1 MVRRSAA
8 RGRAVSRASGTY
20 DYVVVGAGSAGCVL
34 AARLSEDPTVRVA
47 LVEAGGPD
55 RRQEVR
61 IPAAFPK
68 LFKTAYDW
76 DFTTT
81 AQPALNGRELYWPR
95 GRTLGGSSSLNAM
108 MWVRGHRADYDAWAE
123 TAGEEWGYDEVAR
136 YFRRAERWAGPP
148 APALN
153 ADEGRQRVHGAA
165 GPLWISPARDL
176 HPLSSAFLDACT
188 ESGLPR
194 LAELNEPDHS
204 GCAATPLSQRRGRR
218 WSTAD
223 GYLRPAL
230 RRANLTVF
238 TDNEARR
245 ILFAG
250 DGHNHHHGHNLS
262 QGHNLSHNDGPGP
275 GGNDSDKRAC
285 GVELADGVLRVR
297 REVLLSAGAIGSPQL
312 LLRSGIGDADELKA
326 LGITPVADLPGVGRH
341 LQDHLS
347 VPVLRYAQHPVTLT
361 GADTPANIAR
371 YLLARRGPLTS
382 NVGEAVAFVRS
393 TPELAAPDLELIFAP
408 VPFVRHGLEAPAEHG
423 VTIGVILLQP
433 ESHGRITLTDAD
445 PAAPPRI
452 EPAYLSRPADLRR
465 MVAGVRRAEELF
477 DSAAL
482 RPHVGGALPPWRA
495 SADDAG
501 TEETVR
507 ALAETL
513 YHPVGTCR
521 MGTGDDAVTDPA
533 LRVRGVAGLRVVDA
547 SVMPR
552 ITRGHTNAPT
562 VMIAERAADLIRYG
576 DTV

>member
-1 MVRRSAA
+1 MVRRSGP
-8 RGRAVSRASGTY
+8 RGGAASGTY
-20 DYVVVGAGSAGCVL
+20 DYTYDYIVVGAGSAGCVL

-47 LVEAGGPD
+47 LVEAGGRD

-81 AQPALNGRELYWPR
+81 AQDALDGRELYWPR

-108 MWVRGHRADYDAWAE
+108 MWVRGHRDDYDAWAA
-123 TAGEEWGYDEVAR
+123 TAGEEWSYDQVVR

-148 APALN
+148 STREP
-153 ADEGRQRVHGAA
+153 GKQPVHGSA

-176 HPLSSAFLDACT
+176 HPLSTAFLDACT
-188 ESGLPR
+188 ESGLP
-194 LAELNEPDHS
+194 LLPELNGPDHS

-230 RRANLTVF
+230 RRANLTVL
-238 TDNEARR
+238 TDSEARR
-245 ILFAG
+245 VLFDG
-250 DGHNHHHGHNLS
+250 D
-262 QGHNLSHNDGPGP
+262 
-275 GGNDSDKRAC
+275 RAC
-285 GVELADGVLRVR
+285 GVELADGVLRAR

-312 LLRSGIGDADELKA
+312 LLRSGVGDAEDLKA
-326 LGITPVADLPGVGRH
+326 LGIAPVADLPGVGRH

-393 TPELAAPDLELIFAP
+393 APEVAAPDLELIFAP
-408 VPFVRHGLEAPAEHG
+408 VPFVGHGLTPPAEHG

-433 ESHGRITLTDAD
+433 ESHGRITLTDAG
-445 PAAPPRI
+445 PAAPPCI
-452 EPAYLSRPADLRR
+452 EPAYLSAPADLRR
-465 MVAGVRRAEELF
+465 MVAGVRFAEELYGT
-477 DSAAL
+477 AAL
-482 RPHVGGALPPWRA
+482 RPHVGGALPPCPKP
-495 SADDAG
+495 ADDAG
-501 TEETVR
+501 TEAMVR

-521 MGTGDDAVTDPA
+521 MGTGDDAVTDPT
-533 LRVRGVAGLRVVDA
+533 LRVRGVEGLRVVDA
-547 SVMPR
+547 SVMPN

-562 VMIAERAADLIRYG
+562 IMIAERAADLIRYG
-576 DTV
+576 DGN

>member
-1 MVRRSAA
+1 MVRRSGPRRNA
-8 RGRAVSRASGTY
+8 ASGTY
-20 DYVVVGAGSAGCVL
+20 GSTYDYIVVGAGSAGCVL

-81 AQPALNGRELYWPR
+81 AQEALDGRALYWPR

-108 MWVRGHRADYDAWAE
+108 MWVRGHRDDYDAWAA
-123 TAGEEWGYDEVAR
+123 TAGEEWSYDQVVR

-148 APALN
+148 SGGEARKAP
-153 ADEGRQRVHGAA
+153 VHGSA

-176 HPLSSAFLDACT
+176 HPLSTAFLDACT
-188 ESGLPR
+188 ESGLP
-194 LAELNEPDHS
+194 LLPELNTPDHS

-230 RRANLTVF
+230 RRANLTVL
-238 TDNEARR
+238 TDSEARR
-245 ILFAG
+245 ILFDG
-250 DGHNHHHGHNLS
+250 D
-262 QGHNLSHNDGPGP
+262 
-275 GGNDSDKRAC
+275 RAC
-285 GVELADGVLRVR
+285 GVELADGVLRAR

-312 LLRSGIGDADELKA
+312 LLRSGIGDAEDLKA
-326 LGITPVADLPGVGRH
+326 LGIAPVADLPGVGRH

-393 TPELAAPDLELIFAP
+393 APDVAAPDLELIFAP
-408 VPFVRHGLEAPAEHG
+408 VPFVGHGLTPPAEHG

-445 PAAPPRI
+445 PAAPPCI
-452 EPAYLSRPADLRR
+452 EPAYLSAPADLRR
-465 MVAGVRRAEELF
+465 MVAGVRLADELY
-477 DSAAL
+477 DTTAL
-482 RPHVGGALPPWRA
+482 RPHVGGALPPCPKRT
-495 SADDAG
+495 DDAG
-501 TEETVR
+501 TEAMVR

-533 LRVRGVAGLRVVDA
+533 LRVRGVEGLRVVDA
-547 SVMPR
+547 SVMPN

-562 VMIAERAADLIRYG
+562 IMIAERAADLIRYG
-576 DTV
+576 EAG

>member
-8 RGRAVSRASGTY
+8 RGNAASGTY
-20 DYVVVGAGSAGCVL
+20 DYIVVGAGSAGCVL

-81 AQPALNGRELYWPR
+81 AQPALDGRELYWPR

-108 MWVRGHRADYDAWAE
+108 MWVRGHRDDYDAWAAE
-123 TAGEEWGYDEVAR
+123 AGEGWGYDEVAR

-148 APALN
+148 APPIN
-153 ADEGRQRVHGAA
+153 DEEGRERVHGSA

-176 HPLSSAFLDACT
+176 HPLSAAFLDACA

-194 LAELNEPDHS
+194 LPELNEPDHS

-230 RRANLTVF
+230 RRANLTVV
-238 TDNEARR
+238 TDAEVRR
-245 ILFAG
+245 VLF
-250 DGHNHHHGHNLS
+250 DGN
-262 QGHNLSHNDGPGP
+262 
-275 GGNDSDKRAC
+275 RAH
-285 GVELADGVLRVR
+285 GVELPGGVLRAR
-297 REVLLSAGAIGSPQL
+297 REVVLSAGAIGSPQL
-312 LLRSGIGDADELKA
+312 LLRSGVGDADDLKA
-326 LGITPVADLPGVGRH
+326 LGIAPVADLPGVGRN

-347 VPVLRYAQHPVTLT
+347 VPVLRYAERPVTLT

-382 NVGEAVAFVRS
+382 NVGEAVAFIRS

-408 VPFVRHGLEAPAEHG
+408 VPFVRHGLTPPAEHG

-445 PAAPPRI
+445 PAAPPCI

-465 MVAGVRRAEELF
+465 MVAGVRFAEELF
-477 DSAAL
+477 GTEAL
-482 RPHVGGALPPWRA
+482 RPHVGAALPPWRA
-495 SADDAG
+495 SEDDAG
-501 TEETVR
+501 TEATVR

-521 MGTGDDAVTDPA
+521 MGTGEDAVTDPA
-533 LRVRGVAGLRVVDA
+533 LRVRGVTGLRVVDA

-562 VMIAERAADLIRYG
+562 VMIAERAADLIRSG
-576 DTV
+576 EDG

>member
-8 RGRAVSRASGTY
+8 RGRAASGTY
-20 DYVVVGAGSAGCVL
+20 DYIVVGAGSAGCVL

-76 DFTTT
+76 DFSTT
-81 AQPALNGRELYWPR
+81 AQPALNERELYWPR

-108 MWVRGHRADYDAWAE
+108 MWVRGHRADYDAWAA
-123 TAGEEWGYDEVAR
+123 TAGEEWGYDRVAR

-153 ADEGRQRVHGAA
+153 ADTGQRAHGSA

-176 HPLSSAFLDACT
+176 HPLSSAFLDACV

-194 LAELNEPDHS
+194 LAELNGPDHG

-230 RRANLTVF
+230 RRANLTVL
-238 TDNEARR
+238 TDSEARR
-245 ILFAG
+245 VLFDEG
-250 DGHNHHHGHNLS
+250 
-262 QGHNLSHNDGPGP
+262 
-275 GGNDSDKRAC
+275 RAC
-285 GVELADGVLRVR
+285 GVELADGVLRAR

-312 LLRSGIGDADELKA
+312 LLRSGVGDADDLKS
-326 LGITPVADLPGVGRH
+326 LGIVPVADLPGVGRH
-341 LQDHLS
+341 LEDHLS
-347 VPVLRYAQHPVTLT
+347 VPVLRYAVDPVTLT
-361 GADTPANIAR
+361 GADTPVNIAR
-371 YLLARRGPLTS
+371 YLVARRGPLTS
-382 NVGEAVAFVRS
+382 NVGEAVAFIRS
-393 TPELAAPDLELIFAP
+393 EPGLPAPDLELIFAP
-408 VPFVRHGLEAPAEHG
+408 VPFVRHGLEPPAEHG
-423 VTIGVILLQP
+423 VTIGVVLLQP

-445 PAAPPRI
+445 PAAPPCI

-465 MVAGVRRAEELF
+465 MVAGVRFAEELF
-477 DSAAL
+477 GNAAL
-482 RPHVGGALPPWRA
+482 RPHVGGALPPWR
-495 SADDAG
+495 SSEDDAG
-501 TEETVR
+501 TEDTVR

-533 LRVRGVAGLRVVDA
+533 LRVRGVTGLRVVDA

-562 VMIAERAADLIRYG
+562 VMIAERAADLIRHG
-576 DTV
+576 DG